1 MVSKLFERSPLASAL
16 LKSAS
21 VLDTDVLQGNTQDKL
36 ITQFKTLL
44 KVIMNLSVLAANS
57 CDKAL
62 SRFKCLLDNDLE
74 ELRLHAIKFVQE
86 DKRLDEFYFK
96 KLNTGKYT
104 ELSFVIKFI
113 LTLSHGQG
121 SVERGFNLNNA
132 VPKANMSPNTVTA
145 KRIIKDHMLSNDLAP
160 HTIIISPAMIKSFRS
175 PRQKYYI
182 HLEEEKKNE
191 VDLRWK

>member
-16 LKSAS
+16 LKLAS
-21 VLDTDVLQGNTQDKL
+21 VFDTDVLQGNTQDKL

-44 KVIMNLSVLAANS
+44 KVMMNLSVLAANS

-96 KLNTGKYT
+96 KLNAGKYT

-113 LTLSHGQG
+113 LTVSHG
-121 SVERGFNLNNA
+121 
-132 VPKANMSPNTVTA
+132 
-145 KRIIKDHMLSNDLAP
+145 
-160 HTIIISPAMIKSFRS
+160 
-175 PRQKYYI
+175 
-182 HLEEEKKNE
+182 
-191 VDLRWK
+191 